1 MGPLF
6 INKIGDVPLATI
18 PYVSRITKTNLTD
31 INKVKSEF
39 ERVKNELDSGVVELD
54 DSTLVSMKDYKT
66 FIYNVANGVSP
77 YESEI
82 VNNPNSPNDANG
94 NGIPDYL
101 EVNNHSVSE
110 DELEIFNLVTPN
122 GDGDNDVFVI
132 RNIELYPN
140 NSVEIYNRWGILVYD
155 ERGYDNN
162 LKSFKGIS
170 EGRNTVNKNE
180 LLPDGTYFYILKFTD
195 EENKNHDRS
204 GYLYLNR

>member
-18 PYVSRITKTNLTD
+18 PFMSRITKTNLTD

-82 VNNPNSPNDANG
+82 VNNPNIRLDSNPSDPETENDISQQETAS
-94 NGIPDYL
+94 IQAQII
-101 EVNNHSVSE
+101 
-110 DELEIFNLVTPN
+110 ELETL
-122 GDGDNDVFVI
+122 
-132 RNIELYPN
+132 IEDIDTFML
-140 NSVEIYNRWGILVYD
+140 
-155 ERGYDNN
+155 
-162 LKSFKGIS
+162 
-170 EGRNTVNKNE
+170 E
-180 LLPDGTYFYILKFTD
+180 LLSGKPIRDFKVVGSNNKFIKVANEH
-195 EENKNHDRS
+195 EENKEEVRKYFND
-204 GYLYLNR
+204 LYDETPGSPDYGDEMTEDYTEATPRFRIIKK